1 MMLPLI
7 LHSLRESE
15 DDEQISFHRIC
26 SIVSKIP
33 PNAKCLFLLQNHCC
47 GAQGPDD
54 WDFNIYFNCSSESK
68 SREKCGVPFSCCIP
82 DPAVSCFLALYCS
95 DVIEEL

>member
-1 MMLPLI
+1 MNEYRCRVFIQWIIFLQ
-7 LHSLRESE
+7 
-15 DDEQISFHRIC
+15 DT
-26 SIVSKIP
+26 
-33 PNAKCLFLLQNHCC
+33 PNCKVFIFLLQNHCC

-95 DVIEEL
+95 GVAGEL